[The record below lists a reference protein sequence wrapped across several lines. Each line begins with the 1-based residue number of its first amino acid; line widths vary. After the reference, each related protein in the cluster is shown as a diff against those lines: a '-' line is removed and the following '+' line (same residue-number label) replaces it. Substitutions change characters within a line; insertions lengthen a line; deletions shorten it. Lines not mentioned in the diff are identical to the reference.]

1 MCHHKHNTTSLEVDE
16 DNSTQRQ
23 REVYKMIPPLLTVL
37 EEDEENDMLVTLSQ
51 GLEGPLIWPK
61 ATSPAQDLERMA
73 RSVLGF

>member
-1 MCHHKHNTTSLEVDE
+1 
-16 DNSTQRQ
+16 
-23 REVYKMIPPLLTVL
+23 MIPPLLTVL